1 MNPDARRD
9 LLIEIGTE
17 EIPTSYILPALED
30 MKTIFGKF
38 CESRHIDAGE
48 VDVYATPRRLALLA
62 RGVAESRR
70 DSVLEVKGPPASAA
84 VGPDGAFTTAALK
97 FAASRGA
104 TPEDLEVRDTPKGQF
119 LFVVKKQKGLPAA
132 DELPELLQDMI
143 SDISFPKSMRWGAYR
158 MRFARPVRWVVFLF
172 GDEAIEVELD
182 GMRSG
187 RMSRGHRFL
196 HNEDI
201 EIPSPAA
208 YLETLEK
215 YNVMADHN
223 ARRASIAERVR
234 AISGGVPQLSDAL
247 LDDVMFL
254 VEYPYVGLGEFEK
267 DHLRL
272 PREVLE
278 LCIEKTQH
286 YVPIRNPERDE
297 LLPRF
302 CVVMNVP
309 LTDSKTVIQG
319 YQKVL
324 HSRLKDAMFFY
335 VNDLKIPL
343 EERVEDLKRIVFQQ
357 ELGSLFDKTQRL
369 ESLVDRLADRVEMF
383 IEDRAAADRAAHL
396 CKADLT
402 TSIVFEFTD
411 LQGIMGMHF
420 ALDSGEPAHVAKAIG
435 EHYMPRFADDAL
447 PATSAGRILALADKL
462 DTIVGYFAVGLIPS
476 GSMDPYSL
484 RRQALG
490 VVRILDAAKFAIN
503 IPELLDIVMDNFADV
518 IAETQRDEI
527 KAKLMEFFDIR
538 VRTYFIET
546 RGMAYDVVNAV
557 DYRRFESV
565 NAAAR
570 CAAAVS
576 NLRAEEPF
584 QQMLEVFTRV
594 SNIMKKSA
602 TSDDF
607 KGGDVSAELLVEPAE
622 KTLHDVFYVNVAA
635 ILKNILENNNPV
647 TRKEYEA
654 AIRQLYT
661 LTAPAVNF
669 FDNVMVMAEDR
680 AVRANRLALLSRM
693 KDLYLKIADFSAI
706 VKGQ

>member
-1 MNPDARRD
+1 MNPDACRD

-17 EIPTSYILPALED
+17 EIPTSYIPPALEN
-30 MKTIFGKF
+30 MKAIFEKF
-38 CESRHIDAGE
+38 CEDRQIDFGE
-48 VDVYATPRRLALLA
+48 IKVYATPRRLALLA

-70 DSVLEVKGPPASAA
+70 DSVLEVKGPPAGAA
-84 VGPDGAFTTAALK
+84 VGPDGAFTAAAFK

-104 TPEDLEVRDTPKGQF
+104 APEDLEVRDTPKGRF
-119 LFVVKKQKGLPAA
+119 VFVVKKQKGLPVM
-132 DELPELLQDMI
+132 DELPDLLRNMI
-143 SDISFPKSMRWGAYR
+143 TGIYFPKSMRWGAYR

-172 GDEAIEVELD
+172 GDDAVEVDLD
-182 GMRSG
+182 GLRSG

-196 HNEDI
+196 HNEDVA
-201 EIPSPAA
+201 IPSPGA

-215 YNVMADHN
+215 VNVMADQSV
-223 ARRASIAERVR
+223 RRAAIAERVR
-234 AISGGVPQLSDAL
+234 AIADGIPQLSDAL
-247 LDDVMFL
+247 LDDVLYL
-254 VEYPYVGLGEFEK
+254 VEYPYVGLGAFEK

-286 YVPIRNPERDE
+286 YVPISNPDRDE

-309 LTDSKTVIQG
+309 LADSETVIKG

-343 EERVEDLKRIVFQQ
+343 EERVDDLKRIVFQQ
-357 ELGSLFDKTQRL
+357 ELGTLFDKTQRI
-369 ESLVDRLADRVEMF
+369 ESLVDKWAVRLDMF
-383 IEDRAAADRAAHL
+383 NEDRKDMERAAHL

-411 LQGIMGMHF
+411 LQGVMGRHF
-420 ALDSGEPAHVAKAIG
+420 ALDGGESAQVAKAIG

-447 PATSAGRILALADKL
+447 PSTQAGRLLALADKI

-490 VVRILDAAKFAIN
+490 VVRILDAAKYNLKITELIDAAIEN
-503 IPELLDIVMDNFADV
+503 YASVIKEAD
-518 IAETQRDEI
+518 RDTL
-527 KAKLMEFFDIR
+527 KSKLIEFFEIR
-538 VRTYFIET
+538 VKTYFES

-557 DYRRFESV
+557 DYRRFDGVS
-565 NAAAR
+565 AALR
-570 CAAAVS
+570 CAAAITA
-576 NLRAEEPF
+576 LRGEDAF
-584 QQMLEVFTRV
+584 RQMLEVFTRV

-602 TSDDF
+602 TGDDF
-607 KGGDVSAELLVEPAE
+607 KGDTVDAALLKDPAE
-622 KTLHDVFYVNVAA
+622 KALFDEYTRVAGIFA
-635 ILKNILENNNPV
+635 DLNPG
-647 TRKEYEA
+647 TTTEYEA
-654 AIRQLYT
+654 AIKHLFVM
-661 LTAPAVNF
+661 TAPAVAF
-669 FDNVMVMAEDR
+669 FDSVMVMAEDP
-680 AVRANRLALLSRM
+680 ALRANRLAMLSRM
-693 KDLYLKIADFSAI
+693 KDLYMEIADFSAI
-706 VKGQ
+706 VKG